1 MFKIDKAMFCVV
13 LIVCLIILTSGPVAA
28 AVRIDG
34 QVQVGGGPLANSTVT
49 LWAASTADPKQ
60 LAQTTTSSDGRFKID
75 SQETVGADVIL
86 YLLAKGGVATVNKG
100 SGENPAVAL
109 LSVLGNT
116 PPSTVVINELTT
128 VASAFTSA
136 RFIKGE
142 AISGNPLGLR
152 IAAGNAPNL
161 VDPATGKWG
170 KVLLDP
176 LNSSMTTTLAKLDTL
191 GSLITYAAVA
201 NDDWRARFFKAAT
214 PTGGVTPKNT
224 LEAMA
229 GIAREPWP
237 LPKSFTDC
245 MTKLI
250 RTRHPMHGAVV
261 RPSRRI
267 WFTFRTTSPSRCPS
281 RAAAIM
287 PMDVLCLMRT
297 VISGAVRTGCPAR
310 SPALTGAPVV
320 A

>member
-229 GIAREPWP
+229 GIAREPWAAPKELYGLYDEAYP
-237 LPKSFTDC
+237 LPAPDAP
-245 MTKLI
+245 
-250 RTRHPMHGAVV
+250 R
-261 RPSRRI
+261 
-267 WFTFRTTSPSRCPS
+267 
-281 RAAAIM
+281 
-287 PMDVLCLMRT
+287 
-297 VISGAVRTGCPAR
+297 SGAPFAPYLVYVPDDFALSLAFSGGGNYAR
-310 SPALTGAPVV
+310 WTFHV
-320 A
+320 